1 MPDLQRRLGA
11 LLVEMGLVGEDQL
24 ERALDDQR
32 VDGRRLGRVLVE
44 RGLVVEE
51 VLVDALARQLGI
63 ERWVPA
69 QRPSEIEARELLPR
83 ELAFKSRALPL
94 SVHTVDDRRV
104 LLLATSDPLAPA
116 AGKVV
121 RTLSERGLL
130 VRWLLAGDVELEQ
143 ALSSAY
149 QDIAPGVTII
159 QGRPASERDVSIQ
172 PSVLPEPEALELAA
186 APAEAAEADLIEALD
201 AALTVDPPSPAP
213 PSSAAPVPALEVES
227 AAPSGHTLLAD
238 DAVLEVIDD
247 APQIVSTTSELPNL
261 GLGPEPSVPSRSIS
275 SEFRETRPEPVA
287 LARVAIRRR
296 DLADLVIGAPPEP
309 PPGSPPDGEW
319 RRERAPP
326 APAGSLET

>member
-121 RTLSERGLL
+121 R
-130 VRWLLAGDVELEQ
+130 
-143 ALSSAY
+143 
-149 QDIAPGVTII
+149 
-159 QGRPASERDVSIQ
+159 
-172 PSVLPEPEALELAA
+172 
-186 APAEAAEADLIEALD
+186 
-201 AALTVDPPSPAP
+201 
-213 PSSAAPVPALEVES
+213 
-227 AAPSGHTLLAD
+227 
-238 DAVLEVIDD
+238 
-247 APQIVSTTSELPNL
+247 
-261 GLGPEPSVPSRSIS
+261 
-275 SEFRETRPEPVA
+275 
-287 LARVAIRRR
+287 
-296 DLADLVIGAPPEP
+296 
-309 PPGSPPDGEW
+309 
-319 RRERAPP
+319 
-326 APAGSLET
+326 